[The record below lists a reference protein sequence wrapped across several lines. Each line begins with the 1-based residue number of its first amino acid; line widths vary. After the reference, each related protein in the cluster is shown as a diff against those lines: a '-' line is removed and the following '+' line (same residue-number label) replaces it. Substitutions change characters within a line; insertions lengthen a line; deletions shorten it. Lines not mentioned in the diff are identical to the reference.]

1 MKKLSVLKIPFH
13 DSRAFIRGKK
23 CLLSVKMVRP
33 YTPPQVCSVARLH
46 LLSGCVVGFLLLIF
60 FSLVSVM
67 NKIGIDMK
75 YRYLKS
81 SPGRLK
87 LKKT

>member
-1 MKKLSVLKIPFH
+1 MTAELLLE
-13 DSRAFIRGKK
+13 GKK
-23 CLLSVKMVRP
+23 CLLFGKNGQALYS
-33 YTPPQVCSVARLH
+33 PQVCSVAGLR

-67 NKIGIDMK
+67 NKIVIDMK
-75 YRYLKS
+75 NRYLKS
-81 SPGRLK
+81 SSGRLK